1 MYMVLPEREELIH
14 NPSGS
19 TRETMNILS
28 DIAHLLLPR
37 YCPVCRRRLEHTE
50 RILCPVCAS
59 AMPRLQVGSLADNAM
74 LRPLWTRVPL
84 EHAFALIAYRHYSP
98 FHSLLMRIKYEG
110 DVALAASLG
119 RWAGEEAVRAGMCDH
134 ADVLVPVPLARE
146 RERERGYNQAR
157 LLAEGMASAM
167 HLPVVEMLARRQRG
181 ESQTHLSALQ
191 RGSNASG
198 VYHASVPPAWRGCH
212 IALVDDVMT
221 TGSTLAQCTEAILS
235 ADPTAHVSLLTLA
248 FAGE

>member
-1 MYMVLPEREELIH
+1 MSV
-14 NPSGS
+14 
-19 TRETMNILS
+19 LS

-59 AMPRLQVGSLADNAM
+59 AMPRLQVSSVADNAM
-74 LRPLWTRVPL
+74 LRPLWARVPL

-110 DVALAASLG
+110 DIALAVSLG
-119 RWAGEEAVRAGMCDH
+119 RWAGEEAVQAGMCGH

-146 RERERGYNQAR
+146 RERKRGYNQAR
-157 LLAEGMASAM
+157 LLADGMATAM
-167 HLPVVEMLARRQRG
+167 HVPVVEMLVRQRRG

-198 VYHASVPPAWRGCH
+198 LYHASVPPAWRGSH

-221 TGSTLAQCTEAILS
+221 TGSTLAQCTEAILA

>member
-1 MYMVLPEREELIH
+1 MAAIH
-14 NPSGS
+14 CPAGR

-28 DIAHLLLPR
+28 DMAHLLLPR
-37 YCPVCRRRLEHTE
+37 YCPVCGRRLEHTE

-59 AMPRLQVGSLADNAM
+59 AMPRLRVGSVADNAM

-98 FHSLLMRIKYEG
+98 FHHLLMRIKYEG

-119 RWAGEEAVRAGMCDH
+119 RWVGEEAVRAGMCDH
-134 ADVLVPVPLARE
+134 TDVLVPVPLARE
-146 RERERGYNQAR
+146 RQRQRGYNQAR
-157 LLAEGMASAM
+157 LLADGMAQAM
-167 HLPVVEMLARRQRG
+167 RLPVAEMLVRRRQG
-181 ESQTHLSALQ
+181 ETQTHLSALQ
-191 RGSNASG
+191 RGTNASG
-198 VYHASVPPAWRGCH
+198 AYHASVPPAWRGSR

-221 TGSTLAQCTEAILS
+221 TGSTLAQCAEAIL
-235 ADPTAHVSLLTLA
+235 ADDPTAHVSLLTLA